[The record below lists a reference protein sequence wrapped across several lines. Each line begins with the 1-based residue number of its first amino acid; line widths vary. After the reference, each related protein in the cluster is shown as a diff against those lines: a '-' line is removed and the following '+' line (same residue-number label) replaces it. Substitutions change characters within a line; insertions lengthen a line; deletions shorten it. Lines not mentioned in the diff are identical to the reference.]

1 MKQLKSKKLL
11 TLSLSATMILAM
23 SFVTTT
29 HANEL
34 NDQDELLAVEESGE
48 NKNSE
53 ILEQNEI
60 LPDVETTE
68 LSQNEDVS
76 VQSSDDEVTT
86 QADEASGSMQ
96 VGETVDNLEKLA
108 DQSTVTRYDDGWL
121 KTRM

>member
-1 MKQLKSKKLL
+1 
-11 TLSLSATMILAM
+11 MILAM

-60 LPDVETTE
+60 LM
-68 LSQNEDVS
+68 SQ
-76 VQSSDDEVTT
+76 
-86 QADEASGSMQ
+86 
-96 VGETVDNLEKLA
+96 
-108 DQSTVTRYDDGWL
+108 
-121 KTRM
+121 

>member
-68 LSQNEDVS
+68 LS
-76 VQSSDDEVTT
+76 
-86 QADEASGSMQ
+86 
-96 VGETVDNLEKLA
+96 
-108 DQSTVTRYDDGWL
+108 
-121 KTRM
+121 

>member
-53 ILEQNEI
+53 IFEQNEI

-68 LSQNEDVS
+68 LS
-76 VQSSDDEVTT
+76 
-86 QADEASGSMQ
+86 
-96 VGETVDNLEKLA
+96 
-108 DQSTVTRYDDGWL
+108 
-121 KTRM
+121 